1 MIISFENSPHSL
13 DKIFKRIAEFCED
26 NSLSEDMRCN
36 LNVVA
41 DEMVSNII
49 NYSDSALH
57 NEKVIL
63 SITKK
68 NNDIKMR
75 ITDFGGK
82 LNPLLR
88 GTPDVESSLDDR
100 KIGGLGIY
108 IVRQFSKEIRYQR
121 KRNRNVLTIVLSLK

>member
-1 MIISFENSPHSL
+1 MIISFASSPEAL
-13 DKIFKRIAEFCED
+13 DQIFKKIAEFCDD
-26 NSLSEDMRCN
+26 NSLSEDVKCN

-41 DEMVSNII
+41 DEMISNII

-75 ITDFGGK
+75 ITDFGCK
-82 LNPLLR
+82 FNPLLR
-88 GTPDVESSLDDR
+88 ESPDVESSLDDR

-121 KRNRNVLTIVLSLK
+121 KQNKNILTIILAIR